1 MSLASIFEILA
12 MLVLAA
18 ALPVTYLAM
27 QGFQDAPFG
36 RVLRP
41 MPVVFLGY
49 IVYIAPQYLDLGLP
63 LSFYAVVSTISV
75 LASLVAAI
83 EATLLLTGRRAV

>member
-1 MSLASIFEILA
+1 MSLASVFEMLA

-18 ALPVTYLAM
+18 TLPVTFIAIR
-27 QGFQDAPFG
+27 GFEDAPFV

-41 MPVVFLGY
+41 MPVVFIGY
-49 IVYIAPQYLDLGLP
+49 IVYIGPQYLDLGLP
-63 LSFYAVVSTISV
+63 LMFYAVVSTIGV
-75 LASLVAAI
+75 LASLAAAA

>member
-1 MSLASIFEILA
+1 MSLASTFEMLT

-18 ALPVTYLAM
+18 ALPVSYIAI
-27 QGFQDAPFG
+27 QGFRDAPFG

-41 MPVVFLGY
+41 VPVVFLGY
-49 IVYIAPQYLDLGLP
+49 ILYIGPQYLEFQIP
-63 LSFYAVVSTISV
+63 LLFYAAVSTIAV
-75 LASLVAAI
+75 LATLLAAA